1 AFGKDVNLEKLSGYV
16 EDSGEGRWTVQQAIE
31 SGVSAPV
38 IALSLFQRFTSR
50 QQDPFSMRVLAAL
63 RNEFGGHAVVEAG
76 QNKRQREAGAGSVQ
90 PAAAEKGVKPR
101 K

>member
-1 AFGKDVNLEKLSGYV
+1 LEAISGFV

-63 RNEFGGHAVVEAG
+63 RNEFGGHAVVG
-76 QNKRQREAGAGSVQ
+76 VKDSKRQRSAGAGEVT
-90 PAAAEKGVKPR
+90 PASSAKNVKPR
-101 K
+101 Q